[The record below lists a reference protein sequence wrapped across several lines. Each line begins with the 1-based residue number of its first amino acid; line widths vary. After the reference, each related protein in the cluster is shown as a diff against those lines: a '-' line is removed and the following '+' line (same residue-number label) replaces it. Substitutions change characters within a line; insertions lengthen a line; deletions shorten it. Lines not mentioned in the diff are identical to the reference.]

1 VVMRA
6 LAATVIAVACAM
18 IAGCGSGTTAARP
31 AAAASSVPASSPG
44 HCRGLAALAAGH
56 EVGAWRLGVIQFTS
70 AAAGVALTAAR
81 IPCDIPLGPG
91 QGTEVSVQPQPV
103 LLAASQD
110 GGRHWVTSGRP
121 LPGSGGTGS
130 MQIAAVA
137 GRAVWVVNGAGTML
151 ATSDDG
157 ARWVP
162 QPLPGPV
169 LSAGS
174 SGRWLWALSC
184 PPAGAAR
191 CHPVVARRS
200 LTGGAWARA
209 NLAVRLSA
217 SGDLRLTVLSGR
229 DAAVVL
235 ADPGGALA
243 STTDGGV
250 TWSVRRSPAAK
261 PRLCE
266 PDDAGFLAAASPEDW
281 WLLCTGGAAA
291 GSSTKALFR
300 SLNAGRTWS
309 LVSAITSLTAP
320 AKPGSLPYQDFSTM
334 AAAAPDRL
342 WILTPN
348 TLSGSQDGGVTWT
361 RLLMNMQG
369 YCGQL
374 DVWSG
379 TVAWLLEP
387 GAGLWRTSDGV
398 SWHEISR
405 TTPRIPGQAPNGAV
419 RPANTAKRR
428 TPRAAGPGP
437 PTSAVAAI
445 SSPPRLISE
454 PDRRY

>member
-1 VVMRA
+1 MRT
-6 LAATVIAVACAM
+6 LAATVIVVACAAV
-18 IAGCGSGTTAARP
+18 AGCGSSTAAARSAP
-31 AAAASSVPASSPG
+31 ARSPAVGSAAASSVPISSPG
-44 HCRGLAALAAGH
+44 HCEGLAALAAGH
-56 EVGAWRLGVIQFTS
+56 EVGAWRLGVVQFTS
-70 AAAGVALTAAR
+70 PAAGAALTAAR

-91 QGTEVSVQPQPV
+91 QGTEVSFEPQPV

-121 LPGSGGTGS
+121 LPGSGDTGS

-137 GRAVWVVNGAGTML
+137 GSDAWAVNGAGTML

-157 ARWVP
+157 ATWVP

-174 SGRWLWALSC
+174 SGGWLWALSC
-184 PPAGAAR
+184 PPASAGR

-209 NLAVRLSA
+209 SLAVPLSF
-217 SGDLRLTVLSGR
+217 SEDLRLTVLSGR

-235 ADPGGALA
+235 ADPGAVLA

-250 TWSVRRSPAAK
+250 TWSVRRSPAAN
-261 PRLCE
+261 PRRCE
-266 PDDAGFLAAASPEDW
+266 PDDPGFLAAAGPDDW

-309 LVSAITSLTAP
+309 LVSAITSLTVS
-320 AKPGSLPYQDFSTM
+320 AKPGSLPYQDFIAM

-342 WILTPN
+342 WIVTPN
-348 TLSGSQDGGVTWT
+348 TFSGSHDGGVTWT
-361 RLLMNMQG
+361 RLLMNPQG
-369 YCGQL
+369 YSGQL
-374 DVWSG
+374 DVWPG
-379 TVAWLLEP
+379 TMAWLLVP
-387 GAGLWRTSDGV
+387 GAGLWRTSNGV
-398 SWHEISR
+398 SWHEIS
-405 TTPRIPGQAPNGAV
+405 
-419 RPANTAKRR
+419 
-428 TPRAAGPGP
+428 
-437 PTSAVAAI
+437 
-445 SSPPRLISE
+445 
-454 PDRRY
+454 